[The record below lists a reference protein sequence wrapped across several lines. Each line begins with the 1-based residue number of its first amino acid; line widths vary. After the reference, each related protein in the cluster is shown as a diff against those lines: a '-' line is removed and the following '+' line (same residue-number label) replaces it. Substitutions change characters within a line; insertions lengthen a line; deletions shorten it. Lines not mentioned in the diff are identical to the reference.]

1 MNVER
6 LHRIL
11 IDLNEEITANN
22 YLGLLQQIQ
31 QHLQNQIN
39 QPNQP
44 SHQTNLVNTLNTLYE
59 KLESSKY
66 NTFSPSWKQIIS
78 EIKGENLFGIE
89 LKDKLQ
95 DIFASNTITP
105 ANALEELKKIHT
117 NIQSFHTAIKN
128 ILSGFSV
135 LKIGREDLMPGEC
148 EFGYVIP
155 REYTKSKLLSLKK
168 ELGEL
173 NFILSHIAESISE
186 KEVDFKVK
194 TISSSDFLLYI
205 IIGLTLADYL
215 SRIIERIL
223 NNYKTILEIKTLR
236 NQLKQ
241 KGVPEEE
248 TKGIESWV
256 NNLMDQEIKKLADE
270 IIQDYKGEKNRK
282 NELRNAL
289 IIALNKLANRIDKGF
304 NVEIRIQPLPEPEE
318 ETDETKKQV
327 DIINKIQE
335 RAKKIEFIETKGES
349 ILSLP
354 ETNEK

>member
-11 IDLNEEITANN
+11 IDLNEEITKNN
-22 YLGLLQQIQ
+22 YIELLKQIQ

-44 SHQTNLVNTLNTLYE
+44 SHQTNLVNTLNTLFE
-59 KLESSKY
+59 KLESSNY

-78 EIKGENLFGIE
+78 EIKGETLFGIE

-95 DIFASNTITP
+95 SIFTSNTITP
-105 ANALEELKKIHT
+105 ANALEEIKKIYT
-117 NIQSFHTAIKN
+117 NLQSFHTAIKN
-128 ILSGFSV
+128 ILSGFNV

-155 REYTKSKLLSLKK
+155 REYTESKLSALKK
-168 ELGEL
+168 ELSEL
-173 NFILSHIAESISE
+173 NFILSHIAEAISE
-186 KEVDFKVK
+186 KEIEFKVK

-205 IIGLTLADYL
+205 IIGITLADIL
-215 SRIIERIL
+215 SKIIERIL

-241 KGVPEEE
+241 KGVPEKEIR
-248 TKGIESWV
+248 GIENWV
-256 NNLMDQEIKKLADE
+256 NSLMDQEVKKLADE
-270 IIQDYKGEKNRK
+270 IIHDYKGKEDRK
-282 NELRNAL
+282 NELKNAL
-289 IIALNKLANRIDKGF
+289 VIALNKLANRIDKGF

-318 ETDETKKQV
+318 ETDEAKKQF

-335 RAKKIEFIETKGES
+335 RARKIEFIKTTGES

-354 ETNEK
+354 ENTTK